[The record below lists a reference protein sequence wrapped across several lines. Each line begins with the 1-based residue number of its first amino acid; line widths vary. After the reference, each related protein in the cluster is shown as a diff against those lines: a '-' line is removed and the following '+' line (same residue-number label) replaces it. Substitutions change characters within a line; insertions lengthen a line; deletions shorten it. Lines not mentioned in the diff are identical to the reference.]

1 MMIYSLETRRD
12 PKRAGAGRPRHEESR
27 TIQTMVFHDQD
38 FQDGHLRPEVM
49 ANLGPEERVKLEAA
63 LKEAR
68 DAMARA
74 HMGMKFQPLTAQDQ
88 DRIHRQVEQ
97 SLEQAHQAI
106 QLAQNDGR
114 VLMRC
119 KLGPDGKAQDCV
131 KAFQGPGPVMFRL
144 ERRGPDGPPPP
155 PMPPT
160 PGAAPLPPLPPAP
173 PAPPAVG

>member
-1 MMIYSLETRRD
+1 MMIYSLETKRD
-12 PKRAGAGRPRHEESR
+12 PKRDGAGRSGHEDSR
-27 TIQTMVFHDQD
+27 TIHTMVFHDHD

-49 ANLGPEERVKLEAA
+49 ANLAPEERAKLEAA
-63 LKEAR
+63 LKEAH

-74 HMGMKFQPLTAQDQ
+74 HMGMKLQLLTAEDQ
-88 DRIHRQVEQ
+88 EKIHNQVE
-97 SLEQAHQAI
+97 EAMKQAHQAM

-131 KAFQGPGPVMFRL
+131 KAIQGPGPVMFRL

-155 PMPPT
+155 PMPPM
-160 PGAAPLPPLPPAP
+160 PGMAPLAPLPPP